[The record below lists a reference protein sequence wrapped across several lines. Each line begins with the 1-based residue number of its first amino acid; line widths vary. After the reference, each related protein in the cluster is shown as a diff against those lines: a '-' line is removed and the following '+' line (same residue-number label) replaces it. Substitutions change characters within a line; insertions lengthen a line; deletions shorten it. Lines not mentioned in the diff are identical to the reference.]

1 MPGSKLTMPSR
12 CPLDKLLHPTI
23 KIEDAIARIKTAA
36 RCLINGHL
44 FIAQVCCNFSGVCSR
59 FVWGL
64 CVVRANG
71 VPSIPHALKVV
82 CQYPGPDMGV
92 DTRIG
97 QVISGDPVSGKG
109 RQPGRVD
116 LHVPSIPTSVC
127 VPVECGWVS
136 TRLYA
141 GD

>member
-1 MPGSKLTMPSR
+1 MPGSTLAMLSR
-12 CPLDKLLHPTI
+12 RPLDKLLHPASRV
-23 KIEDAIARIKTAA
+23 EEAIAMIKTAA
-36 RCLINGHL
+36 RRLINCHL
-44 FIAQVCCNFSGVCSR
+44 FIAQVCCNFSGVCGR
-59 FVWGL
+59 FIWRF

-97 QVISGDPVSGKG
+97 QVISCDPVSGKG

-116 LHVPSIPTSVC
+116 LHVP
-127 VPVECGWVS
+127 
-136 TRLYA
+136 
-141 GD
+141 